1 MVANMETI
9 VALAACYIVV
19 HEKRRFRKLRSNAP
33 AVSIRV
39 SFGTDERLQSSD
51 APLSFEVIPVAQIC
65 NNHATVYVHELIAVS
80 VQKANA

>member
-1 MVANMETI
+1 MLARNGFSETS
-9 VALAACYIVV
+9 VECT
-19 HEKRRFRKLRSNAP
+19 
-33 AVSIRV
+33 VSKRV

-51 APLSFEVIPVAQIC
+51 APLSFEVIAVAQIC